1 MLSHEASVAGFFVS
15 YFAFSTRT
23 FFTKRKA

>member
-1 MLSHEASVAGFFVS
+1 MLSHEISVAGFFIF

-23 FFTKRKA
+23 FFTRRKA